1 MLQMK
6 YTLEDKILKID
17 ISSLFNEKI
26 QDFFDEFIP
35 SKKMQHLLI
44 QNKWIMLDGNPC
56 KREDYIV
63 GINLEINIYPEE
75 YVYEKIDCKLDV
87 VYEDEIILVVNK
99 PKGVLVHSDG
109 LDGDTLTK
117 WVESY
122 YVDRPYISALPLH
135 RLDKE
140 TSGLV
145 MFSKSIVFQ
154 PLLDKLLSEKQI
166 RRSYLAFVKGKMDK
180 DASMIIN
187 EPIGKDRHNAN
198 KRVCYKGGQ
207 SALTKV
213 RSLGYSKKNNYSVLR
228 CILDTGRTHQ
238 IRVHLAYK
246 HFPILNDTL
255 YGEESKLCIRM
266 GLMADE
272 LDFFHPLRQE
282 MLNVE
287 CELPNDLSK
296 LYFEVLK

>member
-166 RRSYLAFVKGKMDK
+166 RRSYLAFVKGKMEK

>member
-1 MLQMK
+1 MK
-6 YTLEDKILKID
+6 YILEDKILKIE
-17 ISSLFNEKI
+17 IASLFNEKV

-35 SKKMQHLLI
+35 SKKIQHLLI
-44 QNKWIMLDGNPC
+44 QNKWITLDGNPC

-63 GINLEINIYPEE
+63 GMNLEINIYPEHYE
-75 YVYEKIDCKLDV
+75 YHESKHKLDV

-109 LDGDTLTK
+109 NDEDTLTE
-117 WVESY
+117 WVKAY
-122 YVDRPYISALPLH
+122 FMDRPYVSAYPLH

-145 MFSKSIVFQ
+145 MFSKSIIFQ

-166 RRSYLAFVKGKMDK
+166 RRSYLAFVKGKMERN
-180 DASMIIN
+180 ASMIIN

-198 KRVCYKGGQ
+198 KRVVYKDGQ

-213 RSLGYSKKNNYSVLR
+213 RSLGYSKKNDFSILR

-246 HFPILNDTL
+246 HYPILNDQL
-255 YGEESKLCIRM
+255 YGVESSLCIRM

-272 LDFFHPLRQE
+272 LEFYHPLKQE
-282 MLNVE
+282 MMTVE
-287 CELPNDLSK
+287 ADLPNDLSK
-296 LYFEVLK
+296 LYFEVIK

>member
-1 MLQMK
+1 MK

-99 PKGVLVHSDG
+99 PKGVLVHCDG
-109 LDGDTLTK
+109 LESNTLTK

-122 YVDRPYISALPLH
+122 YSDRPYISALPLH

-166 RRSYLAFVKGKMDK
+166 RRSYLAFVKGKMEK
-180 DASMIIN
+180 DTSMVIN